1 MVCECDL
8 SHGTN
13 LYEHRIVAQGATYHQ
28 CWRQGE
34 CLDITDWCAT
44 SMNPLANLVLTFL
57 TFILLLMVV
66 SFVYDLGQILVA
78 RWYGVRTH
86 WRFGYVKF
94 LGEYST
100 RSLMARAAIIAA
112 GLSANFLLA
121 ILLLGFTFSQS
132 GVNVTA
138 ARVDEV
144 VAGGVAA
151 EAGFQ
156 VGDLIISIDERRIE
170 SFDEMQSIVRASGGR
185 ELVFR
190 VDRGGVVTQL
200 KAIPTRQEISDRFG
214 NRLSVGVMGIRRNPK
229 REDRRYRPIE
239 YVRVAVNDSYHF
251 VWRTLDLAVGKGEG
265 ELSGGPFRIAPSP
278 KEERNRVLAF
288 LRGIAPYV
296 NLVAVLSVSTG
307 LIKLILWLSLFVR
320 P

>member
-1 MVCECDL
+1 
-8 SHGTN
+8 
-13 LYEHRIVAQGATYHQ
+13 
-28 CWRQGE
+28 
-34 CLDITDWCAT
+34 
-44 SMNPLANLVLTFL
+44 MNPLANLVLTFLTFL

-94 LGEYST
+94 LGEYWT
-100 RSLMARAAIIAA
+100 KSLMARAAIIAA

-185 ELVFR
+185 ELVFG

-214 NRLSVGVMGIRRNPK
+214 NRLSVGVMGIRRNPV
-229 REDRRYRPIE
+229 EQERYRPIE

-288 LRGIAPYV
+288 LRGIAPYL
-296 NLVAVLSVSTG
+296 NLVAVLSVGTG
-307 LIKLILWLSLFVR
+307 LIKLILWSALSLFVPPR
-320 P
+320 SG

>member
-1 MVCECDL
+1 
-8 SHGTN
+8 
-13 LYEHRIVAQGATYHQ
+13 
-28 CWRQGE
+28 
-34 CLDITDWCAT
+34 
-44 SMNPLANLVLTFL
+44 MNPLANLVLTFL

-94 LGEYST
+94 LEEYRT
-100 RSLMARAAIIAA
+100 KSLMARAAIIAA
-112 GLSANFLLA
+112 GVSANFLLA

-138 ARVDEV
+138 VRVDEV

-185 ELVFR
+185 ELVFG
-190 VDRGGVVTQL
+190 VNRGGVVTQL
-200 KAIPTRQEISDRFG
+200 KAIPTRQEIYDRFG
-214 NRLSVGVMGIRRNPK
+214 NRLSVGVIGLRRNPI
-229 REDRRYRPIE
+229 ERRYRPIE

-288 LRGIAPYV
+288 LRGIAPYL
-296 NLVAVLSVSTG
+296 NLVAVLSVGTG
-307 LIKLILWLSLFVR
+307 LIKLILWSALSLFVPPR
-320 P
+320 SG

>member
-1 MVCECDL
+1 ML
-8 SHGTN
+8 
-13 LYEHRIVAQGATYHQ
+13 RAQLIINAGGKTSV
-28 CWRQGE
+28 
-34 CLDITDWCAT
+34 LDITDWCTT
-44 SMNPLANLVLTFL
+44 SMNPLATLVLTFL

-78 RWYGVRTH
+78 RWYGVRTR

-94 LGEYST
+94 LGEYRT
-100 RSLMARAAIIAA
+100 KSLMPRAAIIAA
-112 GLSANFLLA
+112 GLSANLLLA

-132 GVNVTA
+132 GVNATA

-185 ELVFR
+185 ELIFG
-190 VDRGGVVTQL
+190 VDRGGVVTQM

-214 NRLSVGVMGIRRNPK
+214 NRLSVGVMGIRRNPVEQE

-307 LIKLILWLSLFVR
+307 LIKLILWSALSVFVR
-320 P
+320 PRSG